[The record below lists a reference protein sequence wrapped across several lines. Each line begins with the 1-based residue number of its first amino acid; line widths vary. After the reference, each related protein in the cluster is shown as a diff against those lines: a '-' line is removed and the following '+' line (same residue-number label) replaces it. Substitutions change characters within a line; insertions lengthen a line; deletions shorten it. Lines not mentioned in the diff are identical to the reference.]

1 MERPIDARLAR
12 KVALLLAVPLLL
24 AALTVARPGPLP
36 APALPP
42 SFDGPTA
49 LALTRELSRDHPR
62 RVPGSPGADGA
73 VEWFTEKMAIY
84 GLEVAADAW
93 VEDVPGLGPVTL
105 RNLAVVIEGTLP
117 NAIAIVAHRDNR
129 PGSAGAN
136 DNASGT
142 AALIEL
148 ARQYATVGTGAA
160 RPRRPLHTLVF
171 LSTDAGAYGALGA
184 ARFARESTV
193 GDRVVAAITLD
204 GLAGR
209 TRPRTDVGGLER
221 RSPTPALVRT
231 LDARV
236 AEEVGR
242 APAQPGALT
251 QLVGLALP
259 FAYGEQAPL
268 LGGRTQAV
276 RLGTAPDTS
285 SGGGPDEVESLDG
298 SMLARLGAAT
308 EATLGSLDA
317 AVELPGS
324 TAGAL
329 FLGQRAVRG
338 WALQL
343 LLLVAVAPF
352 AAAVVD
358 LLGRCR
364 RRGLPLRPAWR
375 SLRRRLGF
383 WLVVAAGVFV
393 AAVAGALPRDTD
405 LPPAPDLP
413 PLDTW
418 PFATLAI
425 LALVAAGAWL
435 RERALLAPRGAAS
448 EDEVLAGWT
457 VALVALLAV
466 AVVTAV
472 VSPYSLVF
480 VLPSL
485 YAWLALAQ
493 LGGLSGW
500 VADALFGVGLLGPVL
515 ALVVLAEQLDLGLRA
530 PLYALGLM
538 TAGVVPW
545 GAVLALVAWAAV
557 TAQVGALVAGRYA
570 PVAPSR
576 RR

>member
-12 KVALLLAVPLLL
+12 KVALLLAGPLLL

-36 APALPP
+36 APVLPP

-73 VEWFTEKMAIY
+73 AEWFSEKMAVY
-84 GLEVAADAW
+84 GHEVVEDAW
-93 VEDVPGLGPVTL
+93 VEDVAGVGSVTL
-105 RNLAVVIEGTLP
+105 RNLAVVVEGTLP
-117 NAIAIVAHRDNR
+117 DAIAVVAHRDNR
-129 PGSAGAN
+129 SGSTGAN

-148 ARQYATVGTGAA
+148 ARQYATVGTGVA
-160 RPRRPLHTLVF
+160 RPRTPLHTLVF

-184 ARFARESTV
+184 ERFARVSEV
-193 GDRVVAAITLD
+193 GDRVVAAVMLD

-209 TRPRTDVGGLER
+209 ARARVDLGGLER
-221 RSPTPALVRT
+221 RSPPPALART

-236 AEEVGR
+236 AEELGR
-242 APAQPGALT
+242 PPARPGPLT

-268 LGGRTQAV
+268 LGRGTPAV

-285 SGGGPDEVESLDG
+285 AAGQHDEVESLDG
-298 SMLARLGAAT
+298 AMLARLGAAA

-317 AVELPGS
+317 AVELPRS

-329 FLGQRAVRG
+329 FLGERAVRG
-338 WALQL
+338 WAVQL
-343 LLLVAVAPF
+343 LLVVAVVPF

-358 LLGRCR
+358 LFGRCR
-364 RRGLPLRPAWR
+364 RRGLALRPAWG

-383 WLVVAAGVFV
+383 WLLVAGGVFV
-393 AAVAGALPRDTD
+393 AALAGALPRGSD
-405 LPPAPDLP
+405 LPPPPDEP
-413 PLDTW
+413 PLDAW

-425 LALVAAGAWL
+425 LVLVSVGAWL

-448 EDEVLAGWT
+448 EDEVLAGWAVT
-457 VALVALLAV
+457 LVALLTV
-466 AVVTAV
+466 AALTVA
-472 VSPYSLVF
+472 VSPYTLVF

-493 LGGLSGW
+493 LARLSGW

-515 ALVVLAEQLDLGLRA
+515 ALVVLGEQLDLGLRA

-545 GAVLALVAWAAV
+545 GAVLALVGWAAV
-557 TAQVGALVAGRYA
+557 AAQVSALVAGRYA
-570 PVAPSR
+570 PLVPSR
-576 RR
+576 HR